1 MRPRDITWKAVQRRT
16 PTDPKSPFQCEE
28 TCARAGLRAI
38 NTWTDGTLLC
48 RVSRTTGET
57 KRTYL
62 GEWYRQLGTSN
73 HTCILPST
81 SPHPVGLSG
90 ESLHAVHVFG

>member
-1 MRPRDITWKAVQRRT
+1 MQPRAITWKAVQT
-16 PTDPKSPFQCEE
+16 QSAFPCEE
-28 TCARAGLRAI
+28 TCAAAGLRAI

-62 GEWYRQLGTSN
+62 GERYRKTGTAGQLGGE
-73 HTCILPST
+73 
-81 SPHPVGLSG
+81 PHEVQQLMCAAG
-90 ESLHAVHVFG
+90 EAKSVLHASR